1 MSSGS
6 HRCSKLMR
14 LKGRIPPGMTAV
26 NNDTLSFFMAEL
38 FHILQADSFYGE
50 TFKNMF
56 RFVPLLPY

>member
-1 MSSGS
+1 
-6 HRCSKLMR
+6 MR